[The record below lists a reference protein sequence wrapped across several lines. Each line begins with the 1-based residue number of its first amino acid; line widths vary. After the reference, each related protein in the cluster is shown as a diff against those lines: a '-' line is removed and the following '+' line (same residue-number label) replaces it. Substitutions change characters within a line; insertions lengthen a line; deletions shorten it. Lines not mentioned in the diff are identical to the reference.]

1 MLISKQT
8 GWSVLMTVNSA
19 GGAYSVSVTFP
30 PVVISCN
37 RHEWNNLS
45 KEDFG
50 RLPKVDLLQVDDPRH
65 NRLVYIFLLIH
76 FECEIIM

>member
-37 RHEWNNLS
+37 RHEWNDFS
-45 KEDFG
+45 REDLG
-50 RLPKVDLLQVDDPRH
+50 RLPKVDLLQVDDLRYTY

-76 FECEIIM
+76 SHSVK